1 MASTASASAPNT
13 TSLGEIMNTVTTP
26 ALART
31 DATHPSVARQPS
43 AAVERLLTT
52 SGVRAAG
59 FVISALAVTHVVLFA
74 GFVGD
79 WGSPTARML
88 VELGGYA
95 LQLALIGVL
104 MVMWRTRAVGDGLG
118 WRLTG
123 ATVTAL
129 AFAAIASGVV
139 HQLLPSSSVAL
150 TVSNA
155 LMLCTLAGFYVLAIG
170 VVSERRWRG
179 FLRFVPILASSWGP
193 AVVLAIMLGSEDVS
207 WWTFMVYLSA
217 GGVLSGLALVVRP
230 DLAVAPAPGR

>member
-1 MASTASASAPNT
+1 
-13 TSLGEIMNTVTTP
+13 MNTVTTP

-31 DATHPSVARQPS
+31 DAAHPS
-43 AAVERLLTT
+43 AAHQPSTTVGRLMTT
-52 SGVRAAG
+52 SGVRVAG
-59 FVISALAVTHVVLFA
+59 VVISALAVTHVALFA
-74 GFVGD
+74 SFVGD
-79 WGSPTARML
+79 WDSPTARML

-104 MVMWRTRAVGDGLG
+104 MVMWRTRAVGDRVG

-129 AFAAIASGVV
+129 AGAAIASGVV
-139 HQLLPSSSVAL
+139 HQLLPASSVAL
-150 TVSNA
+150 NVSNA

-193 AVVLAIMLGSEDVS
+193 AVVLAIMLGSEDAS

-217 GGVLSGLALVVRP
+217 GTVLSGLALVARP
-230 DLAVAPAPGR
+230 DLAAAPALSR